1 MSNIEL
7 EQKRGYKLNNNKF
20 DNTGGGHKT
29 NLIFKS
35 IETFVKYVIFILFLL
50 IIMWLILVAGFSTS
64 YINIS
69 TEYTYYVA
77 DSMFWNMASCTIPI
91 GLAFI
96 IRKNKKIML
105 LYSVTKNAKTIFLLC
120 IGVVGALIVL
130 CCHTIPRS
138 DQIEIIKAAQGL
150 KQNDFT
156 MFKVGGYLQMCQNQ
170 SGIVVFIY
178 FLSIFF
184 GENNYIVFQL
194 LNVAALVL
202 IYKELSE
209 IANCAGMNKICQL
222 AVLFFGIFFLPLT
235 LYTTFVYGTLISLAF
250 ALKAVKYELLF
261 FENWKWRNLLFA
273 AFLIAF
279 SVMIKSN
286 SLIFM
291 IAMIIY
297 AFLKIVGKH
306 WKRVLLLL
314 ITILLFQWIQGIV
327 VNSFLAYKIGQ
338 PMQSGISSWAYIA
351 MGLQEGNRADG
362 WWNKYNSTS
371 YLENDCD
378 TDKQAKEAK
387 QYIQERL
394 DYFVYDWRYAVQ
406 FMGHKLASQWNNPT
420 FQCFWVVNKQ
430 QSNIEQ
436 PEWIKRM
443 YSVRGQNFFSKILN
457 LLQFMVLMGS
467 LLFCVFDTSRIKNG
481 WIMLQTIFVGGFLF
495 HIFWEAKCQYTLPY
509 FMLLVPLAVK
519 GYSNICR
526 IVEYTIQKIGKKEY
540 MNQTFVFSLLI
551 LGIIVFVQCSSS
563 VIIERMVKIADN
575 MEEYIQYVQF
585 NTTDKIADGIYRI
598 CPYENDKVSIACLDL
613 ENKKN
618 SEIALMSNQKNQLEI
633 KTINDRVYLRF
644 YNSELY
650 LDLRNNKE
658 IENGPIQAHQKNNT
672 DAQKWVLKKASSHQ
686 DAYYIL
692 IGTQS
697 ALSYDSEGK
706 VCIKKFDGSDTQ
718 KWRLIHYN
726 LFHDIE

>member
-1 MSNIEL
+1 
-7 EQKRGYKLNNNKF
+7 
-20 DNTGGGHKT
+20 
-29 NLIFKS
+29 
-35 IETFVKYVIFILFLL
+35 
-50 IIMWLILVAGFSTS
+50 
-64 YINIS
+64 
-69 TEYTYYVA
+69 
-77 DSMFWNMASCTIPI
+77 
-91 GLAFI
+91 
-96 IRKNKKIML
+96 
-105 LYSVTKNAKTIFLLC
+105 
-120 IGVVGALIVL
+120 
-130 CCHTIPRS
+130 
-138 DQIEIIKAAQGL
+138 
-150 KQNDFT
+150 
-156 MFKVGGYLQMCQNQ
+156 
-170 SGIVVFIY
+170 
-178 FLSIFF
+178 
-184 GENNYIVFQL
+184 
-194 LNVAALVL
+194 
-202 IYKELSE
+202 
-209 IANCAGMNKICQL
+209 
-222 AVLFFGIFFLPLT
+222 
-235 LYTTFVYGTLISLAF
+235 
-250 ALKAVKYELLF
+250 
-261 FENWKWRNLLFA
+261 
-273 AFLIAF
+273 
-279 SVMIKSN
+279 
-286 SLIFM
+286 M

-613 ENKKN
+613 ENKR
-618 SEIALMSNQKNQLEI
+618 
-633 KTINDRVYLRF
+633 TR
-644 YNSELY
+644 
-650 LDLRNNKE
+650 
-658 IENGPIQAHQKNNT
+658 
-672 DAQKWVLKKASSHQ
+672 
-686 DAYYIL
+686 
-692 IGTQS
+692 
-697 ALSYDSEGK
+697 
-706 VCIKKFDGSDTQ
+706 
-718 KWRLIHYN
+718 RLH
-726 LFHDIE
+726 

>member
-1 MSNIEL
+1 
-7 EQKRGYKLNNNKF
+7 
-20 DNTGGGHKT
+20 
-29 NLIFKS
+29 
-35 IETFVKYVIFILFLL
+35 
-50 IIMWLILVAGFSTS
+50 
-64 YINIS
+64 
-69 TEYTYYVA
+69 
-77 DSMFWNMASCTIPI
+77 
-91 GLAFI
+91 
-96 IRKNKKIML
+96 
-105 LYSVTKNAKTIFLLC
+105 
-120 IGVVGALIVL
+120 
-130 CCHTIPRS
+130 
-138 DQIEIIKAAQGL
+138 
-150 KQNDFT
+150 
-156 MFKVGGYLQMCQNQ
+156 
-170 SGIVVFIY
+170 
-178 FLSIFF
+178 
-184 GENNYIVFQL
+184 
-194 LNVAALVL
+194 
-202 IYKELSE
+202 
-209 IANCAGMNKICQL
+209 
-222 AVLFFGIFFLPLT
+222 
-235 LYTTFVYGTLISLAF
+235 
-250 ALKAVKYELLF
+250 
-261 FENWKWRNLLFA
+261 
-273 AFLIAF
+273 
-279 SVMIKSN
+279 
-286 SLIFM
+286 
-291 IAMIIY
+291 
-297 AFLKIVGKH
+297 
-306 WKRVLLLL
+306 
-314 ITILLFQWIQGIV
+314 
-327 VNSFLAYKIGQ
+327 
-338 PMQSGISSWAYIA
+338 
-351 MGLQEGNRADG
+351 
-362 WWNKYNSTS
+362 
-371 YLENDCD
+371 
-378 TDKQAKEAK
+378 
-387 QYIQERL
+387 
-394 DYFVYDWRYAVQ
+394 
-406 FMGHKLASQWNNPT
+406 
-420 FQCFWVVNKQ
+420 
-430 QSNIEQ
+430 
-436 PEWIKRM
+436 M